1 MGIAAREKMRRVPSG
16 LLRLAVLAAL
26 AATGAAQNDCAFAE
40 HVVSNAVADV
50 QSVVAVDVDGDA
62 DVDLVVGRRSE
73 VEQVDY
79 ALQWFE
85 NDGAQSYTDRVVTAI
100 NSVRVVA
107 AGDLDGDG
115 DVDLFAGIFEDDA
128 VAWYRNDGF
137 AFVAGVRRDAT
148 YVHSG
153 SAGPSRSS

>member
-1 MGIAAREKMRRVPSG
+1 MGIVARGKRRRER
-16 LLRLAVLAAL
+16 LRLAVLAAL
-26 AATGAAQNDCAFAE
+26 AATGAAQDDCAFAE
-40 HVVSNAVADV
+40 HVVSNAVTDV

-62 DVDLVVGRRSE
+62 DVDLVVGRRSA

-79 ALQWFE
+79 SLQWFE

-128 VAWYRNDGF
+128 VAWYRNDGAEF
-137 AFVAGVRRDAT
+137 FAGVRGDAT